1 MPAANRAKK
10 HQISPFKFGRKGE
23 TGDLMSRSLKL
34 ITILAFA
41 TLAVSACGKRGA
53 LEAPPSEDG
62 KTSSSSVQPKANEK
76 PHRPFVLDGLL
87 R

>member
-1 MPAANRAKK
+1 
-10 HQISPFKFGRKGE
+10 
-23 TGDLMSRSLKL
+23 MSRSLKL

-41 TLAVSACGKRGA
+41 TLAVSACGKRGV

-62 KTSSSSVQPKANEK
+62 KTTSVQPKANEK